1 MIEDGDCWVLPVQS
15 KKKMLLGVS
24 FPDNEAAAASA
35 EEAKDGGQWLSK
47 KQKSK
52 KAGPG

>member
-1 MIEDGDCWVLPVQS
+1 
-15 KKKMLLGVS
+15 MLLGVS

-47 KQKSK
+47 KAKKQKSRSGVDSAADK
-52 KAGPG
+52 KISWDISLPD